1 MLKGLYILN
10 DFNLIYG
17 SVHEEIGKYIDFYTE
32 PQTKQSILQ
41 TPSILSE
48 AEVIFSGWGC
58 PLLDEKLLQ
67 YAPKLQAVFYGSG
80 SVKGFVTDAFWEKN
94 ITLSSA
100 YAANGLSVAEYTL
113 SQILFSLKRGWSF
126 VNYVKRNHKHLRK
139 RDAHGVYGSTI
150 GIISLGMIGRMVCE
164 FLKHF
169 DVRVIAYDPY
179 VSQEDASKLQ
189 VELCS
194 LEQIFQLG
202 DVVSLHAPNL
212 KETEGLITGSHF
224 ASMKHNATFINTA
237 RGHVVREHE
246 MIEVLQ
252 QRQDIFALLDVTYPE
267 PPVEGSPLYHLDNV
281 ILTPHIAGAMNREC
295 QRMGKYMLDEL
306 LRYLNGEELHWGITR
321 EKVVNM
327 A

>member
-17 SVHEEIGKYIDFYTE
+17 SVHEEIGKYIDIYTE
-32 PQTKQSILQ
+32 PQTKQSIQ
-41 TPSILSE
+41 QNPSILSE

-58 PLLDEKLLQ
+58 PLMDEKFLQ
-67 YAPKLQAVFYGSG
+67 YAPRLKAVFYGSG
-80 SVKGFVTDAFWEKN
+80 SVKDFITDAFWERN
-94 ITLSSA
+94 IALSSA
-100 YAANGLSVAEYTL
+100 YAANGLSVAEFTL
-113 SQILFSLKRGWSF
+113 SQILFSLKRGWFF
-126 VNYVKRNHKHLRK
+126 VNYVKNNHKHSPK
-139 RDAHGVYGSTI
+139 KVVPGVYGSTI

-169 DVRVIAYDPY
+169 GVRVIAYDPF
-179 VSQEDASKLQ
+179 VSQQDASNLQ

-224 ASMKHNATFINTA
+224 ASMKPNSTFINTA
-237 RGHVVREHE
+237 RGRVVREQE

-252 QRQDIFALLDVTYPE
+252 QRQDLFALLDVTYPE
-267 PPVEGSPLYHLDNV
+267 PPVEDSPLYNLDNV
-281 ILTPHIAGAMNREC
+281 ILTPHISGTMSREC
-295 QRMGKYMLDEL
+295 QRMGAYMLDEL
-306 LRYLNGEELHWGITR
+306 LRYLNGEELQWGITR

>member
-1 MLKGLYILN
+1 
-10 DFNLIYG
+10 
-17 SVHEEIGKYIDFYTE
+17 
-32 PQTKQSILQ
+32 
-41 TPSILSE
+41 
-48 AEVIFSGWGC
+48 
-58 PLLDEKLLQ
+58 
-67 YAPKLQAVFYGSG
+67 
-80 SVKGFVTDAFWEKN
+80 
-94 ITLSSA
+94 
-100 YAANGLSVAEYTL
+100 
-113 SQILFSLKRGWSF
+113 
-126 VNYVKRNHKHLRK
+126 
-139 RDAHGVYGSTI
+139 
-150 GIISLGMIGRMVCE
+150 MVCE

-189 VELCS
+189 VELCP
-194 LEQIFQLG
+194 LEQVFQLG

-237 RGHVVREHE
+237 RGQVVREHE

-252 QRQDIFALLDVTYPE
+252 QRQDLFAVLDVTYPE

-281 ILTPHIAGAMNREC
+281 VLTPHISGAMNREC